1 MSPTNTIWP
10 DHPAPNAVTAWVE
23 TLFSLLDSKDPSA
36 PEKVAALYVEDAVV
50 YGMAGKA
57 VGTEGPLPHLLER
70 TEERELR
77 LIMVRLAI
85 VKARQNSWAHM
96 DSRKHEVLRVYSS
109 KNDFSDLLLIGRLSA
124 RFKNGKEVTDDFIVR
139 LVFQGDTGLDPKG
152 SLYQIW
158 AVSEA
163 RPMAYAAQLLTV
175 VLLRFRIAH
184 RGSKPFRE
192 IDTFSSI
199 CSLFWACWSGWK
211 SACKISD
218 ETYLDHMGRKQ

>member
-10 DHPAPNAVTAWVE
+10 DHPAPKAVTAWVE

-57 VGTEGPLPHLLER
+57 VGTE
-70 TEERELR
+70 
-77 LIMVRLAI
+77 AI

-124 RFKNGKEVTDDFIVR
+124 KFKNGKEVTDDFIVR
-139 LVFQGDTGLDPKG
+139 LVFQGDTGLNPKG

-158 AVSEA
+158 A
-163 RPMAYAAQLLTV
+163 
-175 VLLRFRIAH
+175 
-184 RGSKPFRE
+184 
-192 IDTFSSI
+192 D
-199 CSLFWACWSGWK
+199 
-211 SACKISD
+211 SAPWVKVIQ
-218 ETYLDHMGRKQ
+218 GN